1 MSLQVPQP
9 LIAQALQQD
18 YNGLVNIIL
27 TDDSVHQAEALF
39 QSVKSS
45 LLSGQHCYIIVSE
58 HEKSSH
64 PLQMLS
70 QYNLAHL
77 SAEFQSLSAANP
89 EILSRAKSLE
99 MLQRIPL
106 EANKLERLKMNRE
119 RLLDQIKERFAQYHI
134 QITPEET
141 LKELVLNPDF
151 KAAAL
156 INLPLQQELNDKT
169 IDHNLLRSYSAL
181 GQLYD
186 DRFSFIQGDLVPAH
200 IYESEE
206 TYGQYVKQVKSLKRS
221 IQLVNEEV
229 HGIKTA
235 LTNELSK
242 KIDNEVELIKM
253 VRAELSDYLPVSD
266 LDSAG
271 NKYVRIQKIISPLME
286 GLDILAVPLNTDQ
299 QYISLIID
307 QLDIVLYKSESI
319 KSSKINSLLSRLTPF
334 NSEDDKLDS
343 LVSQVSELR
352 EHVEA
357 TFMIKDLI
365 KKRYFN
371 LASLY
376 EDCEAL
382 TQRINHLIY
391 ILTDDQYSNYR
402 LLQEELNC
410 SQNLVHA
417 LLSEPEDNWGAT
429 LLSLYISS
437 LQSSHSKLM
446 HADHELINKYG
457 QYVSLC
463 RRILKTESEVLH
475 NLWSDTRVDTIRQTT
490 GRSIQQLSL
499 SAETDDMSDILTQ
512 YFPVK
517 IMTPEELDN
526 HGVRE
531 GSKAIFLSNNNVNIQ
546 RLQVLSQNH
555 HVVVLG
561 SKLRN
566 INRIQ
571 DQLSTQLLN
580 IDTPAMSEYKSFN
593 SMQSSDRLTQ
603 AKSLALAINMI
614 CDRFDVI
621 QLRDKSVISLCN
633 KVLSQKIID
642 MLPDHQVNLLYQN
655 SSQYEDLVDA
665 MIHEDRDIYVIHE
678 NGLLDERRLAHLDWQ
693 LQTIDQMHSANIKMI
708 NISTSQLIY
717 DLDAT
722 LMNVFNA
729 IVSSNTSELII
740 DEIRTADEPTT
751 VPI

>member
-9 LIAQALQQD
+9 LIAQALHQN
-18 YNGLVNIIL
+18 YKSLVNIIL
-27 TDDSVHQAEALF
+27 TDDNAHQADSLY
-39 QSVKSS
+39 QCVKSS
-45 LLSGQHCYIIVSE
+45 LLSGEHCYIIVSE
-58 HEKSSH
+58 QEKSSQ

-77 SAEFQSLSAANP
+77 SSDFQSLSAPNP

-119 RLLDQIKERFAQYHI
+119 HLLVQIKKRLDQFHT
-134 QITPEET
+134 QITPLET
-141 LKELVLNPDF
+141 LKEFVLSTDL
-151 KAAAL
+151 KAAAI
-156 INLPLQQELNDKT
+156 INPSLQQELNDKV
-169 IDHNLLRSYSAL
+169 IDHNLLRSFSAL
-181 GQLYD
+181 GHLYD
-186 DRFSFIQGDLVPAH
+186 DRFSFIQADIIPSH

-206 TYGQYVKQVKSLKRS
+206 TYVQYVKQVKTLKKS
-221 IQLVNEEV
+221 IQLVNNEV
-229 HGIKTA
+229 HEIKTE

-242 KIDNEVELIKM
+242 KIDNEVALIKI
-253 VRAELSDYLPVSD
+253 VRTELSDYLPVSG

-271 NKYVRIQKIISPLME
+271 NKYVKIQKIISPLME
-286 GLDILAVPLNTDQ
+286 SLDILAVPLNTDQ

-319 KSSKINSLLSRLTPF
+319 KSSRINSLLCRLTPF
-334 NSEDDKLDS
+334 NTVDGKLDELAS
-343 LVSQVSELR
+343 RFSELR
-352 EHVEA
+352 DQADA
-357 TFMIKDLI
+357 TFMIQGLI

-371 LASLY
+371 LATLHR
-376 EDCEAL
+376 DCEAL
-382 TQRINHLIY
+382 TQRIDHLIY

-410 SQNLVHA
+410 SQNLVSA
-417 LLSEPEDNWGAT
+417 LLAQPEVNWGST

-446 HADHELINKYG
+446 HTDHELINKYG
-457 QYVSLC
+457 QYVSIC
-463 RRILKTESEVLH
+463 RHIQKTEAEALH
-475 NLWSDTRVDTIRQTT
+475 NLWSDTRLDTIQQTI
-490 GRSIQQLSL
+490 GRSIQQLSQ
-499 SAETDDMSDILTQ
+499 SAEADNISDILTQ

-526 HGVRE
+526 HALIE
-531 GSKAIFLSNNNVNIQ
+531 NSKTIFLNNNNVNVQ
-546 RLQVLSQNH
+546 RLHELSENH

-571 DQLSTQLLN
+571 DQLSTKLLN
-580 IDTPAMSEYKSFN
+580 IETPAISQYKSFN
-593 SMQSSDRLTQ
+593 SMQSSDRLAQ

-633 KVLSQKIID
+633 KALSQKIIE

-693 LQTIDQMHSANIKMI
+693 LQTIDQMHDAHIKMI
-708 NISTSQLIY
+708 NISTYELIQ

-722 LMNVFNA
+722 LKNVFNT
-729 IVSSNTSELII
+729 IVSPNASELTN

-751 VPI
+751 VSI